1 MKQKKYMEWYENEY
15 ERNEGLKITEQSFSI
30 VRKGEDLEIILKD
43 MYGEICFTDDKLFQ
57 V

>member
-1 MKQKKYMEWYENEY
+1 MEWYENEY

-43 MYGEICFTDDKLFQ
+43 IYGEICFIDDKLFQ